1 MKRAG
6 GVLEGDVA
14 RRKVVDVP
22 SESTASPGVDNATI
36 VAGLSPV
43 KEVTRQSGLVLT

>member
-1 MKRAG
+1 MKQEG
-6 GVLEGDVA
+6 GVLEGDIA

-22 SESTASPGVDNATI
+22 SESTASPGVDSATI

-43 KEVTRQSGLVLT
+43 KEATRQSKARL

>member
-6 GVLEGDVA
+6 GASAGGIA
-14 RRKVVDVP
+14 RRNVVEVP
-22 SESTASPGVDNATI
+22 NESTASPGVERATI

-43 KEVTRQSGLVLT
+43 KGATMHSENRRK